1 MREAAC
7 ACIAELGSKVNKEC
21 LRPYIPQL
29 MSTLIDCFND
39 DSWPVRDCEYHT
51 LLHLT
56 YLPLCV
62 FFLLAACL
70 ACGNFITCFP
80 DECSPYLNDLF
91 SLFLANLED
100 SIPSV
105 RQGAAVALASV
116 VKAYGKMSTA

>member
-1 MREAAC
+1 MTAGLSETVR
-7 ACIAELGSKVNKEC
+7 ITHFIS
-21 LRPYIPQL
+21 P
-29 MSTLIDCFND
+29 LIF
-39 DSWPVRDCEYHT
+39 VYF
-51 LLHLT
+51 
-56 YLPLCV
+56 YL
-62 FFLLAACL
+62 FLAACL

-116 VKAYGKMSTA
+116 VKAYGEMSNDSFCDNSAFS

>member
-39 DSWPVRDCEYHT
+39 DSWPVRDCEYRT
-51 LLHLT
+51 LLTWLT
-56 YLPLCV
+56 TLSFILP
-62 FFLLAACL
+62 AACL

-116 VKAYGKMSTA
+116 VKAYGKMSTT

>member
-1 MREAAC
+1 MR
-7 ACIAELGSKVNKEC
+7 ITHFFIS
-21 LRPYIPQL
+21 P
-29 MSTLIDCFND
+29 
-39 DSWPVRDCEYHT
+39 
-51 LLHLT
+51 
-56 YLPLCV
+56 
-62 FFLLAACL
+62 FFLYFYLFLAACL

-116 VKAYGKMSTA
+116 VKAYGKMSNDSFYDNSAFS

>member
-1 MREAAC
+1 
-7 ACIAELGSKVNKEC
+7 
-21 LRPYIPQL
+21 

-39 DSWPVRDCEYHT
+39 DSWPVRDCEYRT
-51 LLHLT
+51 LLTWLT
-56 YLPLCV
+56 TLS
-62 FFLLAACL
+62 FILLAACL

-116 VKAYGKMSTA
+116 VKAYGKQMSTT